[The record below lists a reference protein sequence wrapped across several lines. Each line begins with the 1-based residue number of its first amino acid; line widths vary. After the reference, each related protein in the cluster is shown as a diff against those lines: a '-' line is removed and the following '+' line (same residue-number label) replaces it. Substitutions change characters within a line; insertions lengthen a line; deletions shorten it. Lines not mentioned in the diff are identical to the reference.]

1 MKFMPKILSVGCWN
15 IEGMY
20 ETVNGTKISKLKDET
35 FLNTLENFDIFCL
48 QETHTSQTDKPRF
61 EKFDTIPHC
70 RKIST
75 NKRYF
80 GGMLLFIRRSLRKG
94 VKVNRDIDNDCIEVT
109 LNEGFFGLEKSLQIL
124 FTYASPLTS
133 SYTKSRSGTV
143 LDRIETYIN
152 DGRNSVLVMG
162 DLNGKTKT
170 EDDFV
175 RDSDD
180 EHSPI
185 NDIPI
190 YITDSQLERK
200 TETPTRLMNKEK
212 WF

>member
-1 MKFMPKILSVGCWN
+1 MPRN
-15 IEGMY
+15 I
-20 ETVNGTKISKLKDET
+20 K
-35 FLNTLENFDIFCL
+35 
-48 QETHTSQTDKPRF
+48 
-61 EKFDTIPHC
+61 
-70 RKIST
+70 
-75 NKRYF
+75 
-80 GGMLLFIRRSLRKG
+80 
-94 VKVNRDIDNDCIEVT
+94 
-109 LNEGFFGLEKSLQIL
+109 IL

-133 SYTKSRSGTV
+133 SYTRARSKTV
-143 LDRIETYIN
+143 LENIETYID

-200 TETPTRLMNKEK
+200 TDTPTRLMNKEK
-212 WF
+212 